1 MRKILPIT
9 LLISLLGISSYGNDC
24 KIGYVSLKKCIE
36 ESELGKKETAELET
50 LKKQFASN
58 AEQMEKELSSLYEKL
73 QDEDYMESLSS
84 SATEELQKKF
94 EELSQEYNVYQNQS
108 YQLLNQH
115 NYRRVQKLIQEV
127 KVASE
132 KVRKEKRLQVIFN
145 EEAILATSESYDV
158 TDEVI
163 KALDSTIA
171 SHK

>member
-1 MRKILPIT
+1 MKKILFVA
-9 LLISLLGISSYGNDC
+9 LLVGSLGISSYGDDC
-24 KIGYVSLKKCIE
+24 RLGYVSLKRCIE
-36 ESELGKKETAELET
+36 DSELGKKETSELEM

-58 AEQMEKELSSLYEKL
+58 AEQMEKELTSLYEKL

-84 SATEELQKKF
+84 SAAEELQKKF

-115 NYRRVQKLIQEV
+115 NYKRIQKLIQEV

-132 KVRKEKRLQVIFN
+132 KVRKEKKLQVVFN
-145 EEAILATSESYDV
+145 EEAILATTESLDI

-163 KALDSTIA
+163 KALDATIA